1 MSRSSVKYSSSDV
14 TVTHLRCQTPPLPQA
29 RVTGCGAAAELPGL
43 ALASLLTP
51 GVIVMLP
58 AVISEDYYIINQFS

>member
-1 MSRSSVKYSSSDV
+1 M
-14 TVTHLRCQTPPLPQA
+14 THLRCQTPPLPQA

-58 AVISEDYYIINQFS
+58 AVISEDYYIISQLWIINYDWCDLLSFH